1 MTNQD
6 PENHGSHANGDTG
19 RQTNATANDPI
30 SEILKSSRTIAVVG
44 LSSRTIAVVGLSSRK
59 FRPSHGVAEYLQ
71 SVGYRIIPVN
81 PHEREVLGEK
91 SYATLEDIPE
101 KIDIVDI
108 FRRPEHVPA
117 IVESAI
123 RMKARAIWMQEGV
136 IHPEAAEKARR
147 AGIAVVMDNCILKEH
162 IKRFR
167 LPRD

>member
-6 PENHGSHANGDTG
+6 AENSGSNANLEASHK
-19 RQTNATANDPI
+19 TNNAPNDPI
-30 SEILKSSRTIAVVG
+30 TEILKTSRTIAVVG
-44 LSSRTIAVVGLSSRK
+44 LSSRN

-91 SYATLEDIPE
+91 SYARLEDIPE

-108 FRRPEHVPA
+108 FRRSEYVPE

-123 RMKARAIWMQEGV
+123 RIKASAIWMQEGV
-136 IHPEAAEKARR
+136 IHHQAAEQARR
-147 AGIAVVMDNCILKEH
+147 AAMIVVMDNCILKEH